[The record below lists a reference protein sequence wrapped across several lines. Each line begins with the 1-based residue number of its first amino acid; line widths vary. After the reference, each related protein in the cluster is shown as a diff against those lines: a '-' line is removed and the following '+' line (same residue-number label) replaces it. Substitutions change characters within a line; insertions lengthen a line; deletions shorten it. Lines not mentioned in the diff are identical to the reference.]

1 MLIRVN
7 QRVHNAGREAEILI
21 FLEVDHSS
29 MKEVYDDFAKSGT
42 IFGLRYEARKDRES
56 VTATWI
62 AIDEYETILKEGIV
76 SISEMRGELVDLDGY
91 RIWPEAEA
99 A

>member
-29 MKEVYDDFAKSGT
+29 MRDVYDDFAKNGT
-42 IFGLRYEARKDRES
+42 IFGLRYEARKDRENGTS
-56 VTATWI
+56 AWI
-62 AIDEYETILKEGIV
+62 AVDEYETILKEGIV
-76 SISEMRGELVDLDGY
+76 SISEMRGELIDAEGY

>member
-21 FLEVDHSS
+21 FLDVDQSS
-29 MKEVYDDFAKSGT
+29 MSEVFTTFSKTGM
-42 IFGLRYEARKDRES
+42 IFGLRYECRKDRES
-56 VTATWI
+56 GSSTWI

-76 SISEMRGELVDLDGY
+76 SISEMRGELVDMDGF